1 MSLLGSPS
9 DTVQYVYR
17 TVAHRGRSYGKTRVT
32 VQRRSACQVMWSLQ
46 TEVIKL
52 QSVICLE
59 SRLQMHQQDDD
70 LKPSGR
76 PPSAGFLHG
85 KLFNLCSATFSPT
98 CDNCCSLW
106 ALALLSIHVL
116 VIHNERN
123 TLKASCFPAAALQ
136 PATSRLVK
144 KTTSLLSWL
153 LFSEPAHF
161 EKYFLS
167 CRAGLWDITC
177 LYCRAFNLMSLRIES
192 NPGRSLRMT
201 RLLCSGALTQHSV
214 DLPESFCQK
223 ALFKTVNFSCICIV
237 CIAHF
242 CDYLC
247 KTAFQSGGE
256 TCHLALIWKVCVS
269 NLSSGW
275 IDPLWLTFTVQ
286 ENKDELREIQ
296 VVCLCAPAPEK

>member
-1 MSLLGSPS
+1 MSLLGSPT
-9 DTVQYVYR
+9 DTEEGLMGKQ
-17 TVAHRGRSYGKTRVT
+17 RSPCSADLLVRLCEVCK
-32 VQRRSACQVMWSLQ
+32 QRQ
-46 TEVIKL
+46 EVIKL

-70 LKPSGR
+70 LTPSGR

-98 CDNCCSLW
+98 CDNCRSLW
-106 ALALLSIHVL
+106 ALALLSIHVI

-136 PATSRLVK
+136 PATSQLVK
-144 KTTSLLSWL
+144 KTTSLPSWL
-153 LFSEPAHF
+153 VFSEPAHF

-201 RLLCSGALTQHSV
+201 RLLCLGALTQHSV

-269 NLSSGW
+269 DLSSGW

>member
-9 DTVQYVYR
+9 DTEEGLMGKQ
-17 TVAHRGRSYGKTRVT
+17 RS
-32 VQRRSACQVMWSLQ
+32 
-46 TEVIKL
+46 
-52 QSVICLE
+52 
-59 SRLQMHQQDDD
+59 
-70 LKPSGR
+70 P
-76 PPSAGFLHG
+76 
-85 KLFNLCSATFSPT
+85 CSADLLVRLCEVCKQKSLNCNLWFVWKVDCRCISRMTIWSHQVVLPLLVSYMGSCSTCVQQSFSPT

-106 ALALLSIHVL
+106 ALALLSIHVI

-136 PATSRLVK
+136 PATSQLVK

-286 ENKDELREIQ
+286 ENKDEFREIQ